1 MLNYSGCWISCVIRV
16 VSMKL
21 ICVFL
26 VYRLASCVS
35 AQTVGCNTVHA
46 NGTTT
51 YQLSEPLPGSP
62 STCVRQWLDANGTVL
77 TYDEEIDKDRVV
89 VQTSQSITTIGCMDR
104 LKYFEECTHNKTNSN
119 REVECLNNCSVKPFA
134 QEPIE
139 PEHNIC
145 FGDWCVSGITSG
157 LAFGISAAVII
168 IILVLLICKIH
179 IHRVRVCWTLGEG
192 EHEEPSPDT
201 EKPQSHPAPKVR
213 YSAVKQRE
221 RV

>member
-1 MLNYSGCWISCVIRV
+1 MLNYSGCWISCVIRM

-26 VYRLASCVS
+26 VSQLGSCVS

-62 STCVRQWLDANGTVL
+62 STCVTQWLDAN
-77 TYDEEIDKDRVV
+77 
-89 VQTSQSITTIGCMDR
+89 
-104 LKYFEECTHNKTNSN
+104 NSN
-119 REVECLNNCSVKPFA
+119 REVECLSNCSVKPFD

-139 PEHNIC
+139 PEHKRS
-145 FGDWCVSGITSG
+145 FGDWCVSGITFG
-157 LAFGISAAVII
+157 LAFGISAAVVI
-168 IILVLLICKIH
+168 IILVLLIFYKIH
-179 IHRVRVCWTLGEG
+179 IHRVRVSWTLGEG
-192 EHEEPSPDT
+192 EHEEPSPDP
-201 EKPQSHPAPKVR
+201 EKPQSHPAPKVK

-221 RV
+221 RARECD